1 MKRPRWLLYALL
13 TSAAVV
19 LGLVLL
25 RVASR
30 SIPSAG
36 VDFLRYRPTY
46 LYVFAATAVVFLI
59 VGFVLGRKIER
70 FRRLS
75 AIDSLTGLANRSAL
89 DARLQEESRPAQRY
103 HSPLS
108 LLLIGVDG
116 LKRLN
121 DDVRGVAL
129 RQD

>member
-1 MKRPRWLLYALL
+1 MKRPRWLLYPLL

-46 LYVFAATAVVFLI
+46 LYVLAATAVVFLI

-89 DARLQEESRPAQRY
+89 DHGS
-103 HSPLS
+103 
-108 LLLIGVDG
+108 
-116 LKRLN
+116 KKN
-121 DDVRGVAL
+121 RGRRSDTIRRCRCCSSASM
-129 RQD
+129 D